1 MTKGFFDTLR
11 ACAMQAHFNKERFMI
26 KIDVISGFLGAGKT
40 TFANMLLSHYATK
53 KERAVYIVNEFGQTS
68 IDAELMQG
76 AGFQA
81 VALPGGCI
89 CCTLKG
95 ELTLALKEIIQ
106 TFEPSRIIF
115 ETSGIFVFNQFEDIL
130 QDEFLRKHCVI
141 RRAVVIVDSLSYKSA
156 GLIAGSFIENQ
167 IKNASVI
174 VVSKLERFEGDA
186 AEMVCDL
193 KNVNPKAIVV
203 AKQWSEDGFLDSVL
217 VSKGQGL
224 GCAFGHGHAHMDA
237 VTLPIDKNLDWQVYD
252 RLIQRIISGE
262 FGKILRVKGFLQIE
276 GVWYLLNI
284 AMRDVVL
291 KQTAQCGEA
300 RMTFIGNHL
309 DKTQFEQLLTA

>member
-1 MTKGFFDTLR
+1 
-11 ACAMQAHFNKERFMI
+11 MI

-40 TFANMLLSHYATK
+40 TFTNMLLGHYAAR

-68 IDAELMQG
+68 IDAELMRG

-81 VALPGGCI
+81 IALPGGCI

-130 QDEFLRKHCVI
+130 QDEFLRMHCMI

-156 GLIAGSFIENQ
+156 GIIAGSFIENQ

-174 VVSKLERFEGDA
+174 VISKLERYRGDT
-186 AEMVCDL
+186 AEMICDL
-193 KNVNPKAIVV
+193 KNINPKASVV
-203 AKQWSEDGFLDSVL
+203 AKRWSEEGFLDSIL
-217 VSKGQGL
+217 VSKEQRL
-224 GCAFGHGHAHMDA
+224 GCAFRHGHAHMDA
-237 VTLPIDKNLDWQVYD
+237 LTLPIDKSLDRQTYD
-252 RLIQRIISGE
+252 RLIQRVISGE
-262 FGKILRVKGFLQIE
+262 YGQILRVKGFLQIE
-276 GVWYLLNI
+276 GARYLLNI
-284 AMRDVVL
+284 AMQDVVL
-291 KQTAQCGEA
+291 KETTEYGES
-300 RMTFIGNHL
+300 RITFIGYHI
-309 DKTQFEQLLTA
+309 DKAQLEKLLLNTMHSL